1 MKNRHIF
8 AQFMIEL
15 VAPAVKSSQVSD
27 DRDIFMSMLS
37 ADGLAF
43 PAAL

>member
-1 MKNRHIF
+1 
-8 AQFMIEL
+8 MIEL

-37 ADGLAF
+37 TADGLAF